1 MFVANRPSSEELR
14 AFVAK
19 SADLPLS
26 YSPVGIARQ
35 APAGFSLD
43 QAKVV
48 LGRGEAVFLKA
59 KAALLRWAH
68 FELGW
73 VELFP
78 PGAPVATGTVVAMVV
93 RHLGFWSVN
102 GCKVVYG
109 VEEVREVREF
119 GFAYGTLTNHAE
131 TGEEIFKIVQDTDT
145 GEVVYTIRAVSK
157 PQSLFARCGYPVAR
171 ALQARFRRDSTA
183 AMLRAVG

>member
-1 MFVANRPSSEELR
+1 MFVANRPSSYELR
-14 AFVAK
+14 AFIAK
-19 SADLPLS
+19 SAELPLS
-26 YSPVGIARQ
+26 YSPVGIAQQ

-43 QAKVV
+43 KANVV
-48 LGRGEAVFLKA
+48 LGCGEAAFTKA

-73 VELFP
+73 VEMFP
-78 PGAPVATGTVVAMVV
+78 PGAPVVPGTVVAVV
-93 RHLGFWSVN
+93 VSHLGFWSVN
-102 GCKVVYG
+102 GCKVVYA
-109 VEEVREVREF
+109 VENVRGVREF

-131 TGEEIFKIVQDTDT
+131 SGEEVFKVVQEADT

-157 PQSLFARCGYPVAR
+157 PHSILARCGYPVAR

-183 AMLRAVG
+183 AMQRAVG